1 MTLHRILS
9 LAAAL
14 ALMVPAAV
22 IAKKPADAG
31 SKGKGHSKAKTYV
44 FKGTWNDGAG
54 GVDVTGGNSRVRKG
68 DFKGTTVV
76 FDLTNAKIR
85 VADTDGD
92 GDQDADDVQ
101 QGDKVVVQAK
111 LAKDAAQP
119 FAARKLV
126 DQTNPQPDED
136 DEAEAEP
143 TPEPTAEPTVTPDAE

>member
-1 MTLHRILS
+1 MTPLHKILS
-9 LAAAL
+9 IAAAV

-22 IAKKPADAG
+22 VAKKPADAG
-31 SKGKGHSKAKTYV
+31 SKGKGHAKGKTFV

-76 FDLTNAKIR
+76 FDLANAKIR
-85 VADTDGD
+85 VADTDAD
-92 GDQDADDVQ
+92 GDMDADDVVN
-101 QGDKVVVQAK
+101 GDKVVVQAK
-111 LAKDAAQP
+111 LAKGAEQP

-126 DQTNPQPDED
+126 DQTNPKPEDDED

-143 TPEPTAEPTVTPDAE
+143 TVEPTATPSE